1 MTVRNWT
8 VNRGYFGDDIIIQA
22 VGENF
27 VEVAAPDSKT
37 GEVTSVRV
45 PQQDFEYVYTNWDA
59 YLAGDMTRHELRDNC
74 RNTRYVIDVLRHLS
88 EQAYL
93 DEEGMDE
100 ENNSIHTTGKTGE
113 YYHRHIN
120 RYTPFTLKL

>member
-1 MTVRNWT
+1 MNHIFCVGECRGKEALMGKEIWQVVSENLQAGMTVRNWT
-8 VNRGYFGDDIIIQA
+8 VNRGYLGDDIIIQDI
-22 VGENF
+22 GENF

-59 YLAGDMTRHELRDNC
+59 YLAGDMTRHELRANC

-88 EQAYL
+88 EQGL
-93 DEEGMDE
+93 
-100 ENNSIHTTGKTGE
+100 I
-113 YYHRHIN
+113 
-120 RYTPFTLKL
+120 

>member
-1 MTVRNWT
+1 MGKEIWQVVSENLQAGMTVRNWT

-37 GEVTSVRV
+37 GEVATVCV

-74 RNTRYVIDVLRHLS
+74 WNTRYVIDVLRHLA
-88 EQAYL
+88 EL
-93 DEEGMDE
+93 GL
-100 ENNSIHTTGKTGE
+100 I
-113 YYHRHIN
+113 
-120 RYTPFTLKL
+120 